1 MMDYNPRLETK
12 RLVLRKITKTDKDDL
27 FELLTN
33 SKIDR
38 RMVWNH
44 LDTMEEITEYIDEIV
59 STYEKNEPS
68 CFGIELQESGRL
80 IGIIKFINYKEEFH
94 ALEVHYMLL
103 PLHHNK
109 GIMTEALIKVIS
121 FVFKKTSIN
130 RIEAYC
136 LKSNPASG
144 KVLEK
149 AGLHLEG
156 ILREKIF
163 INDEFVDLKMFSII
177 KSDIQY
183 I

>member
-1 MMDYNPRLETK
+1 MDFNPRLETK
-12 RLVLRKITKTDKDDL
+12 RLVLRKITKEDKNDL

-44 LDTMEEITEYIDEIV
+44 LTDMDEITQYIDEV
-59 STYEKNEPS
+59 VASYEKKEPS
-68 CFGIELQESGRL
+68 CFGIELIESGKL
-80 IGIIKFINYKEEFH
+80 IGIIKFLNYKEEFH
-94 ALEVHYMLL
+94 GLEVHYMLL
-103 PLHHNK
+103 PAHHNK
-109 GIMTEALIKVIS
+109 GIMTEALIKVIA

-130 RIEAYC
+130 RIEAFC
-136 LKSNPASG
+136 LKSNHAAG

-149 AGLHLEG
+149 AGMHLEG
-156 ILREKIF
+156 IMREKIY
-163 INDEFVDLKMFSII
+163 INGNYVDLKMFSII